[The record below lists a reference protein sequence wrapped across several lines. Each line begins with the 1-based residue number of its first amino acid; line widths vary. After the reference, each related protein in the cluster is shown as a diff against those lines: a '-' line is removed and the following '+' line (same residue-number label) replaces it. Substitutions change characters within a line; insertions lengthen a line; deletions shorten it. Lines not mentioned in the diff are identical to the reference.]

1 MAGVGVT
8 GQGAEK
14 AAALAR
20 PFALPRPSFRVVAG
34 LLLLLGVAVLTL
46 GPVLFV
52 VFGSFD
58 VSKPGELARLGL
70 DAWQQA
76 LIESPRT
83 RGAILTSFLLSLRA
97 PLGAVIAFFLAW
109 LIIRTRLPAR
119 GLIEFAFWVAFFMPA
134 LPVTLGWI
142 LLLDPKYGL
151 LNQLLQRL
159 PGVSGPP
166 FDVYSVWGILWI
178 HMTAATVPVMV
189 ILLGPAIRQLDAS
202 LEESARVCGASPL
215 QLFRK
220 ITLPIL
226 APAILVASLAG
237 FIRGLEAF
245 EVEQIIGRPAGI
257 YVYSTRI
264 YDLITWEPPL
274 FPEAMALS
282 TFVLTILV
290 GIAVVYQRT
299 AAGRHYATITG
310 RGMTFRR
317 LTTGPWRY
325 AVAALL
331 LAFLAFTVLLPTAML
346 VTGSF
351 MKLFG
356 FFTIADPFT
365 PRHWQTVLRD
375 PVFLI
380 AVRNSLVIALGTA
393 TAGTLLYAGLA
404 YVLMRSRLAARG
416 ITDLL
421 AWLPWTVPGIL
432 LGIGLLFVLLSVPA
446 LALLYGTVLVMILV
460 LVVKDMPI
468 GTHMMK
474 TSIGQIAPE
483 LEHSSQVCG
492 AGGLTTFRRIV
503 LPLMRP
509 MLVSIFV
516 LVFIAA
522 LRDISTTILV
532 VTPGTR
538 PLSILMLEYSQS
550 SALESAAVIG
560 VILMALM
567 VVVALLARHFG
578 LRVAAEG

>member
-1 MAGVGVT
+1 LARVDALGGERAERRGLPTPSYRLVGGLLLLAGVGV
-8 GQGAEK
+8 
-14 AAALAR
+14 
-20 PFALPRPSFRVVAG
+20 
-34 LLLLLGVAVLTL
+34 LTL
-46 GPVLFV
+46 LPVLFV

-58 VSKPGELARLGL
+58 VSKPGEPFRFGL
-70 DAWQQA
+70 DAWRQV
-76 LIESPRT
+76 LFESPRT
-83 RGAILTSFLLSLRA
+83 RGAILTSFLLALRA
-97 PLGAVIAFFLAW
+97 PVGAVIAFFLAW

-119 GLIEFAFWVAFFMPA
+119 GLIEFAFWLAFFMPA

-142 LLLDPKYGL
+142 LLLDPKYGQLNML
-151 LNQLLQRL
+151 LMNL
-159 PGVSGPP
+159 PGVTGPL
-166 FDVYSVWGILWI
+166 FNVYSIPGILWI

-202 LEESARVCGASPL
+202 LEESARVCGAGPL
-215 QLFRK
+215 QIFRK

-226 APAILVASLAG
+226 APAILTGALAG

-245 EVEQIIGRPAGI
+245 EVEQVVGRPAGI

-290 GIAVVYQRT
+290 VIAIIYQRQT
-299 AAGRHYATITG
+299 AGRYHATLTG
-310 RGMTFRR
+310 RGVTFRR

-331 LAFLAFTVLLPTAML
+331 LAFLAFTVLLPMGML
-346 VTGSF
+346 LAGSF

-356 FFTIADPFT
+356 FFNIADPFT
-365 PRHWQTVLRD
+365 TRHWQTVLRD

-380 AVRNSLVIALGTA
+380 SLRNSLLLGLGTA
-393 TAGTLLYAGLA
+393 TIGVVLYAGLA
-404 YVLMRSRLAARG
+404 YLLMRSRLVGRQ

-432 LGIGLLFVLLSVPA
+432 LGIGLLFVLLSMPA
-446 LALLYGTVLVMILV
+446 LSFLYGTLVVMVLVLII
-460 LVVKDMPI
+460 KDMPI

-474 TSIGQIAPE
+474 TSIGQISRE

-492 AGGLTTFRRIV
+492 ASGLTTFRRIV

-522 LRDISTTILV
+522 LRDISTTVLV
-532 VTPGTR
+532 VTPATR

-550 SALESAAVIG
+550 SALESAAVVG
-560 VILMALM
+560 VILMGMM
-567 VVVALLARHFG
+567 VVVALIARHFG
-578 LRVAAEG
+578 LRVAEGT

>member
-1 MAGVGVT
+1 VARVET
-8 GQGAEK
+8 LGAEP
-14 AAALAR
+14 AAR
-20 PFALPRPSFRVVAG
+20 RGLPLPSHRLVGG
-34 LLLLLGVAVLTL
+34 LLLLVGIGVLTL
-46 GPVLFV
+46 VPVLFV
-52 VFGSFD
+52 VVGSFD
-58 VSKPGELARLGL
+58 VSRPGQPFRFGL
-70 DAWQQA
+70 DAWQQV
-76 LIESPRT
+76 LWESPRT
-83 RGAILTSFLLSLRA
+83 RGAILTSFLLALRA
-97 PLGAVIAFFLAW
+97 PVGAVIAFVIAW

-119 GLIEFAFWVAFFMPA
+119 GLIEFAFWLAFFMPA

-142 LLLDPKYGL
+142 LLLDPKYGQI
-151 LNQLLQRL
+151 NMLLQRL
-159 PGVSGPP
+159 PWVTGPV
-166 FDVYSVWGILWI
+166 FDIYSVAGILWI

-202 LEESARVCGASPL
+202 LEESARVCGAGPF
-215 QLFRK
+215 QIFRK

-226 APAILVASLAG
+226 APAILTGALAG

-257 YVYSTRI
+257 FVYATRI

-290 GIAVVYQRT
+290 LIAVVYQRT
-299 AAGRHYATITG
+299 TVGRYHATLTG
-310 RGMTFRR
+310 RGVTFRR

-325 AVAALL
+325 AVAAALL
-331 LAFLAFTVLLPTAML
+331 TFLAFTVLLPIVML
-346 VTGSF
+346 ITGSF

-356 FFTIADPFT
+356 FFNIADPFT

-380 AVRNSLVIALGTA
+380 SLRNSLLIGLGTA
-393 TAGTLLYAGLA
+393 MLGVVLYAGLA
-404 YVLMRSRLAARG
+404 YLLMRSRLVGRQ

-432 LGIGLLFVLLSVPA
+432 LGIGLLFVLLAIPA
-446 LALLYGTVLVMILV
+446 ISFLYGTLVVMILV
-460 LVVKDMPI
+460 LIVKDMPI

-474 TSIGQIAPE
+474 TSIGQISRE

-492 AGGLTTFRRIV
+492 AGGFTTFRRIV

-522 LRDISTTILV
+522 LRDISTTVLV
-532 VTPGTR
+532 VTPATR
-538 PLSILMLEYSQS
+538 PLSILMLEYSRS
-550 SALESAAVIG
+550 SALEAAAVIG
-560 VILMALM
+560 VILMAM
-567 VVVALLARHFG
+567 MIVVALVARHFG
-578 LRVAAEG
+578 LRVAEEA